1 MPLSGGPAKP
11 LANGFVAPT
20 VGLGGHAGALCVGEV
35 GPGLVYR
42 VTPYDSP
49 LCIPALGAPGCTRT

>member
-20 VGLGGHAGALCVGEV
+20 VGLGGHAGALYVGEV

-42 VTPYDSP
+42 VTP
-49 LCIPALGAPGCTRT
+49 